1 MFPNE
6 LFGVMVNK
14 FLVLHLFLLLLG
26 LCFVFMACLLAVP
39 VYSHHSH
46 FHLWQEAVSVQRS
59 KNLLFSAR
67 VAPTCRLML
76 MLLCCSLSAGQLLPQ

>member
-59 KNLLFSAR
+59 KNLFSAR